1 VGLAPR
7 RMRFPEQSRKFFTR
21 ATVEPLRSGL
31 RGCYGLFRGD
41 DCLYIGKGDIRRR
54 LLAHLEG
61 DDPTI
66 SRSFP
71 SHWLAVT
78 AAEIDT
84 LERELVREYRPSL
97 QKSPIETI
105 QKLHATG
112 VRGSGR

>member
-1 VGLAPR
+1 
-7 RMRFPEQSRKFFTR
+7 MRLPEQTRKLFVR
-21 ATVEPLRSGL
+21 AAVESLRPGL

-41 DCLYIGKGDIRRR
+41 QCLFIGKGDIRRR

-61 DDPTI
+61 DDATI

-78 AAEIDT
+78 AAEIDG

-97 QKSPIETI
+97 QDGAGKDA

-112 VRGSGR
+112 TRGSGR